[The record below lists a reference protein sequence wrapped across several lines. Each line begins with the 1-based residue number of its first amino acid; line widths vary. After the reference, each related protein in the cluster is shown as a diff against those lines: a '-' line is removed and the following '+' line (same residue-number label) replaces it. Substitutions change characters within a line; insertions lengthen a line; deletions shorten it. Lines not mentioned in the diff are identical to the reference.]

1 MRSSPARKHAT
12 PPAEPPRRRALLLFG
27 AVGLLFVAR
36 ANPRYPAWVIRGGSC
51 AAMLVGALWFVERTA
66 DVSLLPL

>member
-1 MRSSPARKHAT
+1 MIVAVV
-12 PPAEPPRRRALLLFG
+12 
-27 AVGLLFVAR
+27 VGLLFVAR